1 MGDFRVDCRSTVYPE
16 TVTAWYLLWINI
28 GPIAI
33 LKKLLLSSI
42 RWQHIYTIWAAI
54 ARDNAQVF
62 AAGDWAHTAG
72 LWHDL

>member
-1 MGDFRVDCRSTVYPE
+1 MDKHWAHSHSEKALVEWHPLATHLHDV
-16 TVTAWYLLWINI
+16 
-28 GPIAI
+28 
-33 LKKLLLSSI
+33 
-42 RWQHIYTIWAAI
+42 AAI